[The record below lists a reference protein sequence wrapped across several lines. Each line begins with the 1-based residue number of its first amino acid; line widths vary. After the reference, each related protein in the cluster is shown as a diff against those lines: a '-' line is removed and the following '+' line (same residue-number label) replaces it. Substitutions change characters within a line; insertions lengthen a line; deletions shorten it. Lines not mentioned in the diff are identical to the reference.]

1 MEKLVY
7 VMANGT
13 KETDYN
19 KVKGTE
25 YTVTLE
31 PVKEVETPEQR
42 EIRLQRIEKAKA
54 GISKAYAEYLKLKE
68 DENYK
73 GTLYGVNCYKPKKPT
88 EEVAQA

>member
-19 KVKGTE
+19 KVKGTD

-31 PVKEVETPEQR
+31 PVRENETEEMR
-42 EIRLQRIEKAKA
+42 NARLERIAKA
-54 GISKAYAEYLKLKE
+54 QAGIKKAYGEYKALMAQE
-68 DENYK
+68 DVK
-73 GTLYGVNCYKPKKPT
+73 GVLYGIVVRKPKKAT